1 MTTLTLTEAA
11 AEVGKS
17 KSTLL
22 RAIDAGRLSA
32 QRNEHG
38 EYRVD
43 ASELFRVY
51 PPITETPSTTPEV
64 RSEAS
69 HDVTPEILT
78 RLLDRL
84 ESQDRKLENMEDELA
99 DTRQRLNEHREA
111 ARALM
116 SPEDFDAR
124 LKLEVGRLEAE
135 RTKLL
140 EQQKETHAAMLAK
153 QQKEQQKALAEQ
165 RQQSKEWKAALAE
178 RQAEVQA
185 AREASLELEQR
196 TAQERMAREALSQ
209 RLAEIESRGLISR
222 LLNRKPKSIVAG

>member
-51 PPITETPSTTPEV
+51 PPITETPATTPA

-69 HDVTPEILT
+69 QDVTPEILT

-153 QQKEQQKALAEQ
+153 QQEEQQKALSEQ
-165 RQQSKEWKAALAE
+165 RQQSEEWKAALAE

-185 AREASLELEQR
+185 AREASLELEQQ

>member
-51 PPITETPSTTPEV
+51 PPITETPATTPV

-84 ESQDRKLENMEDELA
+84 ESQDRKLEDMEDELA
-99 DTRQRLNEHREA
+99 DTRQRLDEHREA

-124 LKLEVGRLEAE
+124 LKSEVGRLEAE

-140 EQQKETHAAMLAK
+140 EQQKETHAAILAK
-153 QQKEQQKALAEQ
+153 QQREQQKALAEQ
-165 RQQSKEWKAALAE
+165 RQKSEEWKAALAE

>member
-1 MTTLTLTEAA
+1 MTALTLTDAA

-51 PPITETPSTTPEV
+51 PPKSEKSVTTPA

-69 HDVTPEILT
+69 SDVAPEILT

-84 ESQDRKLENMEDELA
+84 ESQDRKLEEMESELFE
-99 DTRQRLNEHREA
+99 TRQRLDEHREA

-124 LKLEVGRLEAE
+124 LKSEVERLEGE
-135 RTKLL
+135 RTKLI
-140 EQQKETHAAMLAK
+140 EQQKEAHAAMLAR
-153 QQKEQQKALAEQ
+153 QKLEQEKALAEQ
-165 RQQSKEWKAALAE
+165 RQQSEEWKAALAE
-178 RQAEVQA
+178 RQAEIQA
-185 AREASLELEQR
+185 AREASFELEQR
-196 TAQERMAREALSQ
+196 NEQERKAREALSQ
-209 RLAEIESRGLISR
+209 RLAEIESRGLIAR
-222 LLNRKPKSIVAG
+222 LLNRKPKPITAG

>member
-11 AEVGKS
+11 VEVGKS

-43 ASELFRVY
+43 ASELFRAY
-51 PPITETPSTTPEV
+51 PAKSEKPFEAPV
-64 RSEAS
+64 RSETNN
-69 HDVTPEILT
+69 DVAPEILT

-84 ESQDRKLENMEDELA
+84 ELQDRKMDEMDSELA
-99 DTRQRLNEHREA
+99 DTRQRLDEHREA

-124 LKLEVGRLEAE
+124 LKSEVERLEAE
-135 RTKLL
+135 RTQLL
-140 EQQKETHAAMLAK
+140 EKQKETHVAMLAR
-153 QQKEQQKALAEQ
+153 QQREQEKVLAEQ
-165 RQQSKEWKAALAE
+165 HQKNEEWKAALAE
-178 RQAEVQA
+178 RKAEIQA
-185 AREASLELEQR
+185 AKEASLELEQR
-196 TAQERMAREALSQ
+196 TVQERMAREALSQ
-209 RLAEIESRGLISR
+209 RLAEIESRGLLAR
-222 LLNRKPKSIVAG
+222 LLNRKPKPITTG

>member
-51 PPITETPSTTPEV
+51 PPKMETPAATPV
-64 RSEAS
+64 RAEAS

-84 ESQDRKLENMEDELA
+84 ESQDRKLEDMEDELA
-99 DTRQRLNEHREA
+99 DTRQRLDEHREA

-124 LKLEVGRLEAE
+124 LKSEVERLEAE

-153 QQKEQQKALAEQ
+153 QQREQQKALAEQ
-165 RQQSKEWKAALAE
+165 RQQSEEWKAALAE

-196 TAQERMAREALSQ
+196 AAQERMAREALSQ